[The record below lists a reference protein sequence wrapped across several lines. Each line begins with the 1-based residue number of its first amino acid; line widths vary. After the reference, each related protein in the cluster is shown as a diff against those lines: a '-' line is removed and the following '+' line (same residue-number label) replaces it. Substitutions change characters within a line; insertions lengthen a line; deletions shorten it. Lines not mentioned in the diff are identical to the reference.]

1 MLITVIHTTRFSYER
16 EVVESV
22 MQARLE
28 PRSDADQRLLRF
40 DLQVLPAARL
50 FHYDDGFANTVH
62 CFTVPAPH
70 DHLVV
75 TARSRVETRLINPF
89 EPPTQ
94 LPTPDPVESWPY
106 LQFDGLVCRT
116 AEVDALADRF
126 RPSGDDGVL
135 AAVQDV
141 MRYIHDG
148 FEYQAEVTTVTSTV
162 ADVLAVRK
170 GVCQDFAHLMLA
182 ICRAM
187 GIPAR
192 YISGYIYSSPEHAA
206 RGDTASHAWCEAFIP
221 GYGWRGFDPTNAVLA
236 ADSHVK
242 VGQGRS
248 YHDVPPTR
256 GVYRG
261 QAEERIEVRVET
273 SAEEAGGR

>member
-1 MLITVIHTTRFSYER
+1 M
-16 EVVESV
+16 
-22 MQARLE
+22 
-28 PRSDADQRLLRF
+28 
-40 DLQVLPAARL
+40 
-50 FHYDDGFANTVH
+50 
-62 CFTVPAPH
+62 
-70 DHLVV
+70 
-75 TARSRVETRLINPF
+75 ETRLTNPF

-94 LPTPDPVESWPY
+94 PPTPDPVESWPY
-106 LQFDGLVCRT
+106 LQFDGLVCRN

-126 RPSGDDGVL
+126 RPSGEEAAL
-135 AAVQDV
+135 EAVQGV
-141 MRYIHDG
+141 MRYIHDN

-170 GVCQDFAHLMLA
+170 GVCQDFAHLLLA
-182 ICRAM
+182 ICRGM
-187 GIPAR
+187 GVPAR

-206 RGDTASHAWCEAFIP
+206 RGDAASHAWCEALIP
-221 GYGWRGFDPTNAVLA
+221 GYGWRGFDPTNDVLA
-236 ADSHVK
+236 AGSHVK

-273 SAEEAGGR
+273 SAEGPSGR

>member
-1 MLITVIHTTRFSYER
+1 
-16 EVVESV
+16 
-22 MQARLE
+22 
-28 PRSDADQRLLRF
+28 
-40 DLQVLPAARL
+40 
-50 FHYDDGFANTVH
+50 
-62 CFTVPAPH
+62 
-70 DHLVV
+70 
-75 TARSRVETRLINPF
+75 
-89 EPPTQ
+89 
-94 LPTPDPVESWPY
+94 
-106 LQFDGLVCRT
+106 
-116 AEVDALADRF
+116 
-126 RPSGDDGVL
+126 
-135 AAVQDV
+135 VQGV
-141 MRYIHDG
+141 MRYIHDS

-182 ICRAM
+182 ICRGM
-187 GIPAR
+187 GVPAR
-192 YISGYIYSSPEHAA
+192 YISGYIYSSPKHAA

-221 GYGWRGFDPTNAVLA
+221 GYGWRGFDPTNDVLA